1 MRHLI
6 VNLESPLMAFG
17 GEAIDNLG
25 VIRPFPAASMLTGMF
40 ANALGWRRIQREAH
54 ERLQRRL
61 VFAARIDREPAG
73 GYAMTDYQTVQMG
86 NTVDLFPSGSSWV
99 IGWTTRGAPE
109 TRTGALGTRNSP
121 PFTHQRWRDYYAD
134 MRVTVAL
141 RLDSG
146 SGAGMTAGRG
156 SRRIHPHPSLPPS
169 RGKEQMDEPTLDG
182 LAAAL
187 DEPARPLF
195 IGRKPC
201 LPSVRL
207 YGGFVDAPDA
217 LAALLAVPLPDDADG
232 RRTVRM
238 QWPAREG
245 GDRPPEGVTVSRE
258 MMLTDERNWVS
269 GLHGGG
275 RRVVE
280 GTAPPGAFG
289 GGDSSAGLG
298 MTRREESAT

>member
-1 MRHLI
+1 
-6 VNLESPLMAFG
+6 MAFG
-17 GEAIDNLG
+17 GETIDNLG
-25 VIRPFPAASMLTGMF
+25 VVRPFPAGSMLTGMF
-40 ANALGWRRIQREAH
+40 ANALGWRRIEREAH
-54 ERLQRRL
+54 QRLQDRL

-73 GYAMTDYQTVQMG
+73 GYAMRDFQTAQLG
-86 NTVDLFPSGSSWV
+86 ASDR
-99 IGWTTRGAPE
+99 GWTTRGRPE
-109 TRTGALGTRNSP
+109 GRAGGAATYNSP
-121 PFTHQRWRDYYAD
+121 HLRYRDYYAD

-146 SGAGMTAGRG
+146 SGAGMTVVEGAGMTAG
-156 SRRIHPHPSLPPS
+156 
-169 RGKEQMDEPTLDG
+169 RGKEQMDEPTLED

-201 LPSVRL
+201 LPSARL
-207 YGGFVDAPDA
+207 FGGFVDAPDA
-217 LAALLAVPLPDDADG
+217 LAALLAVPLADG
-232 RRTVRM
+232 AVGARAVRM

-280 GTAPPGAFG
+280 GTSPPGAFG
-289 GGDSSAGLG
+289 ESQPE
-298 MTRREESAT
+298 EESAT

>member
-6 VNLESPLMAFG
+6 INLESPLMAFG
-17 GEAIDNLG
+17 GEIIDAYG

-73 GYAMTDYQTVQMG
+73 GYAMRDFQTAQLG
-86 NTVDLFPSGSSWV
+86 ASDR
-99 IGWTTRGAPE
+99 GWTTRGRPE
-109 TRTGALGTRNSP
+109 GRAGGAATYNSP
-121 PFTHQRWRDYYAD
+121 HLRYRDYYAD

-141 RLDSG
+141 RLEPAEG
-146 SGAGMTAGRG
+146 
-156 SRRIHPHPSLPPS
+156 
-169 RGKEQMDEPTLDG
+169 EPTLDT

-201 LPSVRL
+201 LPSARL
-207 YGGFVDAPDA
+207 CGDFVDAPNA
-217 LAALLAVPLPDDADG
+217 LAALLAIPLPDGADG
-232 RRTVRM
+232 QRRVRM

-245 GDRPPEGVTVSRE
+245 AAVPDGVSVSRE

-298 MTRREESAT
+298 MTRREGGSE

>member
-17 GEAIDNLG
+17 GETIDNLG
-25 VIRPFPAASMLTGMF
+25 VVRPFPAASMLTGMF
-40 ANALGWRRIQREAH
+40 ANALGWRRIEREAH
-54 ERLQRRL
+54 QRLQDRL

-73 GYAMTDYQTVQMG
+73 GYAMRDFQTAQLAA
-86 NTVDLFPSGSSWV
+86 NDR
-99 IGWTTRGAPE
+99 GWTTRGRPE
-109 TRTGALGTRNSP
+109 GRAGGAATYNSP
-121 PFTHQRWRDYYAD
+121 HLRYRDYYAD

-156 SRRIHPHPSLPPS
+156 
-169 RGKEQMDEPTLDG
+169 KEQMDEPTLED
-182 LAAAL
+182 LTAAL

-201 LPSVRL
+201 LPSARL
-207 YGGFVDAPDA
+207 FGGFVDAPDA
-217 LAALLAVPLPDDADG
+217 LAALLAVPLADG
-232 RRTVRM
+232 AVGAPAVRM

-298 MTRREESAT
+298 MTRSLGSE